1 MWGASAVHS
10 VMGMSENGN
19 IGTGD
24 KPRMPRWK
32 RTLLIL
38 GSLVAGFALVIGGLF
53 TWLYTGAKVS
63 TVGAVDFHN
72 ALAVPPLAASTV
84 EADGTRVFDLRMQA
98 GETEF
103 TPGTRTPTWG
113 FNGGHL
119 GPTLRAAKGEKVRV
133 KVANTLPEESTV
145 HWHGMHLPAAMDG
158 GPHQMVPAGGT

>member
-98 GETEF
+98 GRPSSP
-103 TPGTRTPTWG
+103 PGR
-113 FNGGHL
+113 
-119 GPTLRAAKGEKVRV
+119 GPRPGVSTAATSAPPSARRRARRSG
-133 KVANTLPEESTV
+133 
-145 HWHGMHLPAAMDG
+145 
-158 GPHQMVPAGGT
+158 